1 MRKIVF
7 SSVVKFIAVLLL
19 IASIVAGVLV
29 ATNGIFEYFGE
40 DEDIYAFED
49 DFSES
54 WYVRSLLDTP
64 YNLMFNVYHDVYHD
78 VYYEY
83 DEFDRQ
89 IIKDNVDSD
98 ELRTAFI
105 ERMEEIFGNPN
116 NFEKTNYYVQW
127 NDLIYTNCGA
137 ESAKDLLQGEYHSY
151 FKRDKSGD
159 IERSSSTVSDITREY
174 LVESIALFDSTST
187 IIIGCNIK
195 DDAIQQYKTIWEK
208 QESIVIN
215 TFVKILACAGAALL
229 LFIYLLCVC
238 GKNKDGEY
246 KNMWL
251 DNIWIEVHL
260 AAIAGA
266 AIGAIA
272 LCIFIVEDYVYGNFP
287 QKLIYWVLGSISALG
302 SLIIIT
308 SVLSII
314 RNIKTRRLIEAS
326 IILRVLRWIVRLVM
340 RILKWIWRVTKTFW
354 RAIFGMVSKK
364 TGAILVTMLFV
375 YTAVIGLFGVLT
387 IVSPE
392 WLLLG
397 ILLFGGACFVV
408 ACRAKDMDE
417 IKKGVSEV
425 RNGNVAYKIPEVRCQ
440 DMKALAENINDIAQG
455 LDESVSAKVKAE
467 RLKTEL
473 ITNVSHDLKT
483 PITSI
488 INYTEL
494 LSKVDGLPEEA
505 RDYVAVIAKK
515 SDRLNKLTQDLFDI
529 SKVQSGNDDVVL
541 EKLDVSLL
549 INQALGEHDNEIQ
562 NSGLPFCVDT
572 PKELFIS
579 ADGRKMSRVVSNLI
593 NNILKYTMRNTRVFI
608 TASEKDGMIIMEFK
622 NISAYPLNFNVEEI
636 TQRFVRGDESRTA
649 EGNGLGLAI
658 AKSYTEICN
667 GTFEIVVDGDMF
679 KAIIIFKKYQTGNL

>member
-1 MRKIVF
+1 MRKVVY
-7 SSVVKFIAVLLL
+7 SSITKLVAVLLL
-19 IASIVAGVLV
+19 IACIVVGVLF
-29 ATNGIFEYFGE
+29 ATNGIFEYFHE
-40 DEDIYAFED
+40 KEDIYAFED

-64 YNLMFNVYHDVYHD
+64 HNLMYNVYYDVF
-78 VYYEY
+78 YEY
-83 DEFDRQ
+83 DEYARRV
-89 IIKDNVDSD
+89 IKENISTD
-98 ELRTAFI
+98 ELRADFI
-105 ERMEEIFGNPN
+105 KRMEEIFGEPS
-116 NFEKTNYYVQW
+116 NFDKINYYVQW
-127 NDLIYTNCGA
+127 NDLVFTNCGA
-137 ESAKDLLQGEYHSY
+137 EKEEEFLYGEYHSY
-151 FKRDKSGD
+151 FKKDKTGAV
-159 IERSSSTVSDITREY
+159 ERFSSAPTDLTREY
-174 LVESIALFDSTST
+174 LLEEIELFDSTST
-187 IIIGCNIK
+187 IVISCSIR
-195 DDAIQQYKTIWEK
+195 DDAAQHYKAIWEE
-208 QESIVIN
+208 QESIVID
-215 TFVKILACAGAALL
+215 TFIKIIICAGAALL
-229 LFIYLLCVC
+229 LLIYLLCVC

-246 KNMWL
+246 KNLWL

-272 LCIFIVEDYVYGNFP
+272 LCIFVVEDYVYGNFP
-287 QKLIYWVLGSISALG
+287 HNLIYWVMGSVSALG

-308 SVLSII
+308 SLLSII
-314 RNIKTRRLIEAS
+314 RNIKTRRLLEPS
-326 IILRVLRWIVRLVM
+326 IILRILRWVWRLVI
-340 RILKWIWRVTKTFW
+340 RIVKWVWRVTKTLW

-364 TGAILVTMLFV
+364 TGAILITMLFV
-375 YTAVIGLFGVLT
+375 YTAIVGLFGVLT
-387 IVSPE
+387 TISLV
-392 WLLLG
+392 WLLMG

-408 ACRAKDMDE
+408 AHRAKDLDE

-440 DMKALAENINDIAQG
+440 DMKALAANINDIAQG
-455 LDESVSAKVKAE
+455 LDESVAAKVKAE

-488 INYTEL
+488 ISYTEL
-494 LSKVDGLPEEA
+494 LSKVEGMPEEA
-505 RDYVAVIAKK
+505 KDYVTVIAKK

-549 INQALGEHDNEIQ
+549 INQALGVHDNEIQ

-593 NNILKYTMRNTRVFI
+593 NNILKYTMKNTRVFI
-608 TASEKDGMIIMEFK
+608 TASEKDGMIVMEFK
-622 NISAYPLNFNVEEI
+622 NISAYPLTFNVEEI

-667 GTFEIVVDGDMF
+667 GAFEIVVDGDMF
-679 KAIIIFKKYQTGNL
+679 KAILKFRKYS

>member
-1 MRKIVF
+1 MRKVVY
-7 SSVVKFIAVLLL
+7 SSITKLVAVLLL
-19 IASIVAGVLV
+19 IACIVVGVLF
-29 ATNGIFEYFGE
+29 ATNGIFEYFHE
-40 DEDIYAFED
+40 KEDIYAFED

-64 YNLMFNVYHDVYHD
+64 HNLMYNVYYDVF
-78 VYYEY
+78 YEY
-83 DEFDRQ
+83 DEYARRV
-89 IIKDNVDSD
+89 IKENISTD
-98 ELRTAFI
+98 ELRADFI
-105 ERMEEIFGNPN
+105 KRMEEIFGEPS
-116 NFEKTNYYVQW
+116 NFDKINYYVQW
-127 NDLIYTNCGA
+127 NDLVFTNCGA
-137 ESAKDLLQGEYHSY
+137 EKEEEFLYGEYHSY
-151 FKRDKSGD
+151 FKKDKTGAV
-159 IERSSSTVSDITREY
+159 ERFSSAPTDLTREY
-174 LVESIALFDSTST
+174 LLEEIELFDSTST
-187 IIIGCNIK
+187 IVISCSIR
-195 DDAIQQYKTIWEK
+195 DDAAQHYKAIWEE
-208 QESIVIN
+208 QESIVID
-215 TFVKILACAGAALL
+215 TFIKIIICAGAALL
-229 LFIYLLCVC
+229 LLIYLLCVG

-246 KNMWL
+246 KNLWL

-272 LCIFIVEDYVYGNFP
+272 LCIFVVEDYVYGNFP
-287 QKLIYWVLGSISALG
+287 HNLIYWVMGSVSALG

-308 SVLSII
+308 SLLSII
-314 RNIKTRRLIEAS
+314 RNIKTRRLLEPS
-326 IILRVLRWIVRLVM
+326 IILRILRWVWRLVI
-340 RILKWIWRVTKTFW
+340 RIVKWVWRVTKTLW

-364 TGAILVTMLFV
+364 TGAILITMLFV
-375 YTAVIGLFGVLT
+375 YTAIVGLFGVLT
-387 IVSPE
+387 TISLV
-392 WLLLG
+392 WLLMG

-408 ACRAKDMDE
+408 AHRAKDLDE

-440 DMKALAENINDIAQG
+440 DMKALAANINDIAQG
-455 LDESVSAKVKAE
+455 LDESVAAKVKAE

-488 INYTEL
+488 ISYTEL
-494 LSKVDGLPEEA
+494 LSKVEGMPEEA
-505 RDYVAVIAKK
+505 KDYVTVIAKK

-593 NNILKYTMRNTRVFI
+593 NNILKYTMKNTRVFI
-608 TASEKDGMIIMEFK
+608 TASEKDGMIVMEFK
-622 NISAYPLNFNVEEI
+622 NISAYPLTFNVEEI

-667 GTFEIVVDGDMF
+667 GAFEIVVDGDMF
-679 KAIIIFKKYQTGNL
+679 KAILKFRKYS

>member
-1 MRKIVF
+1 MRKVVY
-7 SSVVKFIAVLLL
+7 SSITKLVAVLLL
-19 IASIVAGVLV
+19 IACIVVGVLF
-29 ATNGIFEYFGE
+29 ATNGIFEYFHE
-40 DEDIYAFED
+40 KEDIYAFED

-64 YNLMFNVYHDVYHD
+64 HNLMYNVYYDVF
-78 VYYEY
+78 YEY
-83 DEFDRQ
+83 DEYARRV
-89 IIKDNVDSD
+89 IKENISTD
-98 ELRTAFI
+98 ELRADFI
-105 ERMEEIFGNPN
+105 KRMEEIFGEPS
-116 NFEKTNYYVQW
+116 NFDKINYYVQW
-127 NDLIYTNCGA
+127 NDLVFTNCGA
-137 ESAKDLLQGEYHSY
+137 EKEEEFLYGEYHSY
-151 FKRDKSGD
+151 FKKDKTGAV
-159 IERSSSTVSDITREY
+159 ERFSSAPTDLTREY
-174 LVESIALFDSTST
+174 LLEEIELFDSTST
-187 IIIGCNIK
+187 IVISCSIR
-195 DDAIQQYKTIWEK
+195 DDAAQHYKAIWEE
-208 QESIVIN
+208 QESIVID
-215 TFVKILACAGAALL
+215 TFIKIIICAGAALL
-229 LFIYLLCVC
+229 LLIYLLCVC

-246 KNMWL
+246 KNLWL

-272 LCIFIVEDYVYGNFP
+272 LCIFAVEDYVYGNFP
-287 QKLIYWVLGSISALG
+287 HNLIYWVMGSVSALG

-308 SVLSII
+308 SLLSII
-314 RNIKTRRLIEAS
+314 RNIKTRRLLEPS
-326 IILRVLRWIVRLVM
+326 IILRILRWVWRLVI
-340 RILKWIWRVTKTFW
+340 RIVKWVWRVTKTLW

-364 TGAILVTMLFV
+364 TGAILITMLFV
-375 YTAVIGLFGVLT
+375 YTAIVGLFGVLT
-387 IVSPE
+387 TISLV
-392 WLLLG
+392 WLLMG

-408 ACRAKDMDE
+408 AHRAKDLDE

-440 DMKALAENINDIAQG
+440 DMKALAANINDIAQG
-455 LDESVSAKVKAE
+455 LDESVAAKVKAE

-488 INYTEL
+488 ISYTEL
-494 LSKVDGLPEEA
+494 LSKVEGMPEEA
-505 RDYVAVIAKK
+505 KDYVTVIAKK

-593 NNILKYTMRNTRVFI
+593 NNILKYTMKNTRVFI
-608 TASEKDGMIIMEFK
+608 TASEKDGMIVMEFK
-622 NISAYPLNFNVEEI
+622 NISAYPLTFNVEEI

-667 GTFEIVVDGDMF
+667 GAFEIVVDGDMF
-679 KAIIIFKKYQTGNL
+679 KAILKFRKYS

>member
-1 MRKIVF
+1 MRKVVY
-7 SSVVKFIAVLLL
+7 SSITKLVAVLLL
-19 IASIVAGVLV
+19 IACIVVGVLFTT
-29 ATNGIFEYFGE
+29 AGIYEYFHSE
-40 DEDIYAFED
+40 EEIYAFED

-64 YNLMFNVYHDVYHD
+64 HNLMYNVYHDVFYEHD
-78 VYYEY
+78 EY
-83 DEFDRQ
+83 GHR
-89 IIKDNVDSD
+89 IIRENVSTD
-98 ELRTAFI
+98 ELRTEFI
-105 ERMEEIFGNPN
+105 KRMEEIFGESR
-116 NFEKTNYYVQW
+116 NFDKINYYVQW
-127 NDLIYTNCGA
+127 NDLVFTNCGA
-137 ESAKDLLQGEYHSY
+137 EKEEDLLQGEYHSY
-151 FKRDKSGD
+151 FKKDKTGTV
-159 IERSSSTVSDITREY
+159 ERFSSAPTDLSREY
-174 LVESIALFDSTST
+174 LLEEIQLFDSTST
-187 IIIGCNIK
+187 IVISCSVR
-195 DDAIQQYKTIWEK
+195 DDVVQYYKAMWEE
-208 QESIVIN
+208 QESIVLN
-215 TFVKILACAGAALL
+215 TFIKLVVCVGAALL
-229 LFIYLLCVC
+229 LLIYLLCVC

-246 KNMWL
+246 KNNWL

-260 AAIAGA
+260 ALIAGA
-266 AIGAIA
+266 AIGAIV
-272 LCIFIVEDYVYGNFP
+272 LCIFVIEDYVYGNFP
-287 QKLIYWVLGSISALG
+287 HNLIYWVMGSVSAVG

-308 SVLSII
+308 SLLSII
-314 RNIKTRRLIEAS
+314 RNIKTRRLMETS
-326 IILRVLRWIVRLVM
+326 IILRILRWIVRLTI
-340 RILKWIWRVTKTFW
+340 RILKWVWRMTKAFW

-364 TGAILVTMLFV
+364 TGAILITMLFV
-375 YTAVIGLFGVLT
+375 YTAVVGLFGILT
-387 IVSPE
+387 IISPV

-408 ACRAKDMDE
+408 ACRAKDLDQ

-440 DMKALAENINDIAQG
+440 DLKGLAANVNDIAQG

-488 INYTEL
+488 ISYTEL
-494 LSKVDGLPEEA
+494 LSKVEGLPEEA
-505 RDYVAVIAKK
+505 KDYVAVIAKK

-549 INQALGEHDNEIQ
+549 INQALGEHDSEIQ

-593 NNILKYTMRNTRVFI
+593 SNILKYTMKNTRVFI
-608 TASEKDGMIIMEFK
+608 TAAEKNGMIIMEFK
-622 NISAYPLNFNVEEI
+622 NISAYPLDFDVEEI

-667 GTFEIVVDGDMF
+667 GAFEIVVDGDMF
-679 KAIIIFKKYQTGNL
+679 KAILKFRKYN